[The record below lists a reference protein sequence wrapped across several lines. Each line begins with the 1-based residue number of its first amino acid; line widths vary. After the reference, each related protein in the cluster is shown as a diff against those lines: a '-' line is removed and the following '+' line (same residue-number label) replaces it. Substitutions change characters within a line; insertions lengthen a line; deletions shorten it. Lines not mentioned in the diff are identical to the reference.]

1 MRIDSEYKIQP
12 MELEAK
18 PVKNKK
24 IVQYVL
30 LDTSGSMEGEKIFA
44 AKKGLESIIENR
56 LDSDVYYGEITTRR
70 LTWYYNHNEKAF
82 KDFSAGGGTPL
93 LQRLLVT
100 MNYIFKNYK
109 EDQILLS
116 IFTDGED
123 TEGLDKANM
132 DILKGLFGEFKELG
146 WTVTFVGE
154 QRDIETFHNKFPQFD
169 ISNSYSV
176 EQTGESF
183 EEAFNARNIQFM
195 QYTKNV
201 QEGKDVTKGFYEKT
215 TN

>member
-1 MRIDSEYKIQP
+1 
-12 MELEAK
+12 
-18 PVKNKK
+18 
-24 IVQYVL
+24 
-30 LDTSGSMEGEKIFA
+30 
-44 AKKGLESIIENR
+44 
-56 LDSDVYYGEITTRR
+56 
-70 LTWYYNHNEKAF
+70 
-82 KDFSAGGGTPL
+82 
-93 LQRLLVT
+93 

-183 EEAFNARNIQFM
+183 EEAFKERNVQFM

-201 QEGKDVTKGFYEKT
+201 QEGKDVTRGFYEKT